1 MVGSIHSFARTL
13 PFARE
18 RYSATVAGRI
28 DLAERRAKSRY
39 PLDLSVRFRFCSA
52 GTAFSGQGLAVNI
65 SSGGILVESEDRV
78 IEGAMLEL
86 SIAWP
91 SLLDG
96 RIPLQLLAVGRVLR
110 HGTSHFAAMFERHEF
125 RTIKRST
132 PQP

>member
-1 MVGSIHSFARTL
+1 MAPLIHSFVRTL
-13 PFARE
+13 PFAQE

-28 DLAERRAKSRY
+28 DLAERRTKSRY

-65 SSGGILVESEDRV
+65 SSGGILVESKDRV
-78 IEGAMLEL
+78 IEGAMLEI

-96 RIPLQLLAVGRVLR
+96 RIPLQLLALGRVLR
-110 HGTSHFAAMFERHEF
+110 HGTSDFAAIFERHEF